1 MRRQSRSDRRRVSK
15 QVPTERRRSSR
26 TSVKITTEKK
36 GGNLTIFLENEFVAE
51 TCFEAKE
58 SIERLIHPQSVN
70 KVVVDLKGVPFIDST
85 ALGVLV
91 DLKKELDTLGIDFVV
106 ANPSKQVRWLIDLML
121 LDKVLRIV

>member
-1 MRRQSRSDRRRVSK
+1 M
-15 QVPTERRRSSR
+15 
-26 TSVKITTEKK
+26 
-36 GGNLTIFLENEFVAE
+36 
-51 TCFEAKE
+51 
-58 SIERLIHPQSVN
+58 IHPQSVN